1 MAYTSAD
8 LDSLD
13 RAISSGVLTV
23 RYAGKERTF
32 RSVDELI
39 KARAHIAAQ
48 LSGATSGRIR
58 HSLARFDDD
67 D

>member
-1 MAYTSAD
+1 MSYTSSD

-13 RAISSGVLTV
+13 SAISSGVLTV
-23 RYAGKERTF
+23 EYAGKKRTF
-32 RSVDELI
+32 RSVDDLI

-48 LSGATSGRIR
+48 LSGARSRTRY
-58 HSLARFDDD
+58 SLARFDDD

>member
-1 MAYTSAD
+1 MAYTSTD

-13 RAISSGVLTV
+13 SAISSGVLTV
-23 RYAGKERTF
+23 EYAGKKRTF
-32 RSVDELI
+32 RSVDDLI

-48 LSGATSGRIR
+48 LSGATSSRIR
-58 HSLARFDDD
+58 YSLARFDDD